1 MTNIS
6 KIFRGIAGQLKTFDI
21 RSFSLKGLDRSKLL
35 VPFGLIRHPIET
47 FNDMKYEGRSSLGV
61 ANLILFVYFLEE
73 MLNFTLT
80 GYLFTNNSSEDLS
93 IIAVFAKTVLLVLLW
108 TVCNWATCTLLEG
121 EGTFKQI
128 WIATCYSLIPLV
140 IMSLP
145 ISLVSNFF
153 SVSEASFYNTFTLI
167 MQGWFIILLFLGMM
181 VTHQFTAAKTFGSA
195 VLTLAMI
202 AIAAFFVLLF
212 VSIAQQL
219 MAFLNTI
226 FTELSIR

>member
-1 MTNIS
+1 
-6 KIFRGIAGQLKTFDI
+6 
-21 RSFSLKGLDRSKLL
+21 
-35 VPFGLIRHPIET
+35 
-47 FNDMKYEGRSSLGV
+47 
-61 ANLILFVYFLEE
+61 

-219 MAFLNTI
+219 MAFINTI